1 MNSQWMLIWNRQ
13 GTQPT
18 DPNDNKYDRLYVA
31 MVTDAAG
38 TPRFEYGKF
47 GIPINTSPPPLPD
60 PQANAPTKFGDA
72 DSGSYDPL
80 TGVITITVSKS
91 KFRTIDG
98 GATKY
103 NAGSDLAALNV
114 RTYFNRPDYVSD
126 STAPVRSQRS
136 QNNASD
142 ITGDGNYS
150 IVGNQ
155 SCAPTAEIA
164 SAVSRKTHGVAGD
177 FDIRLVPADAG
188 GGVECRSPGPNGSH
202 KVVVTFAAP
211 VTFTGAVAT
220 NGASATVTPGP
231 GSPPASELTINLSNV
246 PNGQVT
252 MVTLNGTSTN
262 GGVTSA
268 DVVIPFAALLGD
280 VNGNRAVT
288 ATDISKIK
296 SVSGQPADDNNYRND
311 IAVNGTINA
320 TDISI
325 AKAQSGTS
333 LPPEGGASKDTRP
346 GQ

>member
-18 DPNDNKYDRLYVA
+18 DPNDTKYDRLYVA

-60 PQANAPTKFGDA
+60 PSANAPTKFGDA

-80 TGVITITVSKS
+80 TGVIKITVSKGNL
-91 KFRTIDG
+91 RTIDG

-103 NAGSDLAALNV
+103 LAGSDLAALNV
-114 RTYFNRPDYVSD
+114 RTYFNRPDYISD
-126 STAPVRSQRS
+126 PGMPVRSQRS

-142 ITGDGNYS
+142 ITGDGTYTM
-150 IVGNQ
+150 VGNQ

-164 SAVSRKTHGVAGD
+164 TAVSRKTHGPAGN

-188 GGVECRSPGPNGSH
+188 GGVECRNPGPNSSH
-202 KVVVTFAAP
+202 RIVVTFAAP
-211 VTFTGAVAT
+211 VTYTGAVAT

-231 GSPPASELTINLSNV
+231 GSPAASELTIDLTNV

-252 MVTLNGTSTN
+252 MVTLNGASTN
-262 GGVTSA
+262 GGVTTTSVA
-268 DVVIPFAALLGD
+268 IPFAALLGD

-296 SVSGQPADDNNYRND
+296 SLSGMPADDNNYRSD
-311 IAVNGTINA
+311 ISVNGVINA
-320 TDISI
+320 TDVSI
-325 AKAQSGTS
+325 AKSQSGNS
-333 LPPEGGASKDTRP
+333 LPPEPGGVKDTGANR
-346 GQ
+346 